1 MKRQTGQTSTSTTP
15 PNKRLVDNTLC
26 GDGEICLI
34 LSVGKASVLIFIEEL
49 AFSKICVLRLP
60 RMLTCTQK
68 TNKGIATDFRTNAIL
83 EVTTSCRRLS
93 RRWKQGPL
101 FWIGVQPKTDGV

>member
-1 MKRQTGQTSTSTTP
+1 MKRQTGKISTSATP
-15 PNKRLVDNTLC
+15 PNKRQVDNTLS

-34 LSVGKASVLIFIEEL
+34 LSVDKASVMIFMEEL

-68 TNKGIATDFRTNAIL
+68 TNKVIATDFHTNAIL

-93 RRWKQGPL
+93 
-101 FWIGVQPKTDGV
+101 